1 MKRALY
7 TKARNLPIGS
17 QEWRSLVEGQ
27 LLDGFGVEDIA
38 LWLDT
43 PLHAV
48 RAHVADLRAK
58 GTLAKW
64 WDTE

>member
-1 MKRALY
+1 MRGALY
-7 TKARNLPIGS
+7 TKAENLPIGS
-17 QEWRSLVEGQ
+17 QEWRDLVNGQ
-27 LLDGFGVEDIA
+27 LLDGYGVEDIS

-43 PLHAV
+43 PARAV

-64 WDTE
+64 WRK